1 MKTVN
6 CLVIA
11 VIVLLASNLYAAYLT
26 CDWNAT
32 DLATYNI
39 THYGIYEGDAFIEKK
54 ELDPVNGGMMYDL
67 ANWECGDHVDVKA
80 TWINEYGESAYSP
93 GIDFT
98 LVCNEVE
105 VTDVEEIPPEEE
117 PIVEGT
123 SEAAVEPV
131 QEFVEEPKPEPMV
144 EKEIVDIKPHNDD
157 EDTPSFTP
165 VNTPSNSGGG
175 GCFISTVF
183 GG

>member
-6 CLVIA
+6 CLIIA
-11 VIVLLASNLYAAYLT
+11 VIVLLASNLYAETHLT

-32 DLATYNI
+32 DLATYNV
-39 THYGIYEGDAFIEKK
+39 THYGIYEGDVFIEKK
-54 ELDPVNGGMMYDL
+54 ELDPVTGGMWYDL
-67 ANWECGDHVDVKA
+67 SNWECGNHVDVKA

-105 VTDVEEIPPEEE
+105 VTDAEVIPPEEDPVIE
-117 PIVEGT
+117 NT
-123 SEAAVEPV
+123 SEVAVEPT
-131 QEFVEEPKPEPMV
+131 QEFVEEPKPEPII
-144 EKEIVDIKPHNDD
+144 EKEIVDIEPHNED
-157 EDTPSFTP
+157 EETPFVP
-165 VNTPSNSGGG
+165 VNTSKSSSGG